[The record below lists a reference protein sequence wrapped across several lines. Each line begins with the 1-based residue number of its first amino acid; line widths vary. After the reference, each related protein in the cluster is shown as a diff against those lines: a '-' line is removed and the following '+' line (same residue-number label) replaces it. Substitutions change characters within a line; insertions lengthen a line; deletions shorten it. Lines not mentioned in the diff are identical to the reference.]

1 MIGGLRTLDDRK
13 QPQFTH
19 LQLLE
24 DEEVIAHARALEADI
39 AVTNR
44 RLAIVE
50 AERLAM
56 AIDIEELRR
65 IQFDIEKDRPASLV
79 VVPESPSHPPA
90 VLSVP
95 VEQYEPI
102 ARALVIIGQ
111 RLGGLS

>member
-24 DEEVIAHARALEADI
+24 DEEVIAHASALEADI

-44 RLAIVE
+44 
-50 AERLAM
+50 RLAM

-79 VVPESPSHPPA
+79 IVPESPSHQPA

-95 VEQYEPI
+95 AEQYEPV

-111 RLGGLS
+111 RLSAIS

>member
-1 MIGGLRTLDDRK
+1 MIGGLRTDDRNK
-13 QPQFTH
+13 TQFTH
-19 LQLLE
+19 LPLLE
-24 DEEVIAHARALEADI
+24 DEAIIVHASALEADI

-56 AIDIEELRR
+56 AIEIEEVRR
-65 IQFDIEKDRPASLV
+65 IQFDIEKDRPAALV
-79 VVPESPSHPPA
+79 IVPESPSHPPA

-95 VEQYEPI
+95 AEQYEPV

-111 RLGGLS
+111 RLSAIS